1 MSDRLRIGMI
11 GCGEIAVRTA
21 EAIATAPSAQ
31 HAIVMDVDARVAADM
46 AGTYGVPHT
55 TRVEELLA
63 SPSVDA
69 VYIAVPH
76 HLHAPLALQAI
87 AAGKHVLV
95 EKPIATTLEDADRMI
110 AAARER
116 GVLLSV
122 AFLAQGDAQ
131 LQRVRDLIQSGAIGK
146 VVGTRIVL
154 RADKPAS
161 YWTGGFTGRIQT
173 DWRSSKAR
181 AGGGVLIMNTIHDLN
196 TIRWLTG
203 LEVTRVY
210 AEYGTFATGVEVED
224 FVAVTCRYA
233 NGAIG
238 TLEAGSAVRGRDPL
252 REPDRIYGAEG
263 QVLLSNPPRVYQAGE
278 WRDVAPGAGA
288 RAPRT
293 AAGAGFA
300 RAVLD
305 GTPPPVSAED
315 GRAALEVVVAA
326 YRAGEEARPVYLPLV
341 TARSRS

>member
-1 MSDRLRIGMI
+1 MTPLRIGMI

-21 EAIATAPSAQ
+21 EGIASAPSAR
-31 HAIVMDVDARVAADM
+31 HAMVMDVDAGVAADM
-46 AGTYGVPHT
+46 GGTYGVPHT

-76 HLHAPLALQAI
+76 YLHAPLALQAI

-110 AAARER
+110 AAARDR

-131 LQRVRDLIQSGAIGK
+131 LQRVRELIRSGAIGE

-154 RADKPAS
+154 RSDKPES

-173 DWRSSKAR
+173 DWRSSKAK

-196 TIRWLTG
+196 TVRWLTG

-263 QVLLSNPPRVYQAGE
+263 QVLLSSPPRLYQGGQ
-278 WRDVAPGAGA
+278 WRDLEPVEVPLDP
-288 RAPRT
+288 RA
-293 AAGAGFA
+293 AAVEGFA

-305 GTPPPVSAED
+305 GTPAPVSAED

-326 YRAGEEARPVYLPLV
+326 YRSGEEARPVHLPLV
-341 TARSRS
+341 AARSRS